1 MSLSLSHRKPLDVGG
16 VGIAAESLP
25 PLDAGPIDLGAWFV
39 GDPSAADQPLELEIG
54 SGKGTFLVQQAQ
66 RSPGVNYIGLEYAR
80 SFWRFAA
87 DRCRRHGLANVRLV
101 RAEAGAFLRNYVADG
116 AFRQVHIYFPDPWP
130 KKRHHKRRRIQ
141 VGLLRELHRVLF
153 PSASGAPLAGRVHLV
168 TDHEEYAHWMDLH
181 LAAVDRLF
189 ERRSFESPESAG
201 AAELVGTNFE
211 RKYRREG
218 RPFFGLTLVKRPPE
232 SPPEGAPG
240 TTPGTTPRTTLGF
253 CPAIGP
259 IITPGAGRS
268 SIVPAAESVL
278 GSQTRPSWR

>member
-16 VGIAAESLP
+16 VGIAAEILP

-101 RAEAGAFLRNYVADG
+101 RAEAGAFLRTYVADG

-130 KKRHHKRRRIQ
+130 KKRHHKRRLIQ
-141 VGLLRELHRVLF
+141 VGLLRELHRVLS
-153 PSASGAPLAGRVHLV
+153 PSASGAPLVGRVHLV
-168 TDHEEYAHWMDLH
+168 TDHEEYAQWMDLH

-218 RPFFGLTLVKRPPE
+218 RPFFGLTLVKRPRNHPLNEPAEPPPELPPGPPWGSAPQSPPE
-232 SPPEGAPG
+232 SPPE
-240 TTPGTTPRTTLGF
+240 
-253 CPAIGP
+253 PANQ
-259 IITPGAGRS
+259 
-268 SIVPAAESVL
+268 V
-278 GSQTRPSWR
+278 